1 MEEVMHQG
9 LTQRR
14 NIPKED
20 MERGK
25 NNIVIIIIIILKN
38 YYLFN
43 INVFNNIKYCIITF
57 I

>member
-1 MEEVMHQG
+1 MKKCERESNYNNKGKTLEEVIRQG

-25 NNIVIIIIIILKN
+25 YIYK
-38 YYLFN
+38 
-43 INVFNNIKYCIITF
+43 INK
-57 I
+57 